1 MKTPMRKPMKPP
13 ITHTKNTIKTHI
25 KATKRHL
32 KLLILRL
39 LYETKHIINTIKDK
53 FKSLYTFIISLYF
66 SYFHKPQDNNQ
77 FTSDDYMEYL
87 IYQNHYSLIPII
99 TTIPVMTNEMYE
111 NLFRYLSHKVVRAF
125 SPRATII
132 ETNHKYDSYG
142 RQLNN
147 IVVQHNSKHYDL
159 TFNYSGE
166 WLLNHQLLKNEV
178 IIKETNRTI
187 SNCWELVRLTNSMKG
202 FDKMTNEERLK
213 MEIVG
218 IDLEQQEIEIYLLE
232 NDLLASNPYDASS
245 RVNKRNIYLS
255 ALSILNSIANQPSS
269 MKNYKQDDMSVYDFS
284 VHLQARIKQLEN
296 AINSTPSDDSL
307 PRNYF
312 NLFM

>member
-1 MKTPMRKPMKPP
+1 MRKSMRTTMKQMKTTMKA
-13 ITHTKNTIKTHI
+13 IKIHI
-25 KATKRHL
+25 LTTM

-39 LYETKHIINTIKDK
+39 LYEIKHIINIVKDL
-53 FKSLYTFIISLYF
+53 FKSLCSFFNMIIFYLSH
-66 SYFHKPQDNNQ
+66 YFHKPQDNNQ
-77 FTSDDYMEYL
+77 FTGDDYMEYL
-87 IYQNHYSLIPII
+87 IYKNHPTLIPII

-111 NLFRYLSHKVVRAF
+111 RLFKYLSHKVVRKF
-125 SPRATII
+125 SAKATIVT
-132 ETNHKYDSYG
+132 TNHKYDSYG

-147 IVVQHNSKHYDL
+147 IVIQHNSKHYDL
-159 TFNYSGE
+159 TFTYSGE
-166 WLLNHQLLKNEV
+166 WLLNHQPLKNEV
-178 IIKETNRTI
+178 IIKETNRAI

-218 IDLEQQEIEIYLLE
+218 ITLEQQEIEIYLLE

-284 VHLQARIKQLEN
+284 IHLQARIKQLEN
-296 AINSTPSDDSL
+296 AINSIPSDDSL